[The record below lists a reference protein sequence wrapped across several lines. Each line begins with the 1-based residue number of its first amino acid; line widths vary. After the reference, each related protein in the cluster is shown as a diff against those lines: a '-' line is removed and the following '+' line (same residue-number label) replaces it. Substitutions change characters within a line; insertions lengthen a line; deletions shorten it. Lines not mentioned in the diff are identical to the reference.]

1 MISYIW
7 TIFNKASTIIT
18 LISMY
23 CDCISLFLYRIIDD
37 QLFVVY
43 DMAVPLLALFMLLII
58 QNRCSHN
65 KCSRTMS
72 CSISASTI
80 PSSQKYPRSSATS
93 PKRLTSRY
101 SKAPQVNTSQT
112 TGTNCSSLSPNS
124 SSRRTS
130 LTQRRSSSSGRG
142 SLKPST
148 RTYWSCRTMN
158 RYERILRK

>member
-80 PSSQKYPRSSATS
+80 PSSATS
-93 PKRLTSRY
+93 PKRLASRY